1 MQSCIAAPVLNMHR
15 RKREHNAHLFAVE
28 SPLQD
33 EEQEFESSQTITEE
47 QWTTDAKKAK
57 MELED
62 YEDVD

>member
-1 MQSCIAAPVLNMHR
+1 MQGCIASPLLNIHR
-15 RKREHNAHLFAVE
+15 RKREYNAHLFAVE

-33 EEQEFESSQTITEE
+33 EDQEFESQTISEE

>member
-1 MQSCIAAPVLNMHR
+1 MQGCIASPLLNIHR

-33 EEQEFESSQTITEE
+33 EDQEFESQTISEE

>member
-1 MQSCIAAPVLNMHR
+1 MHR

-33 EEQEFESSQTITEE
+33 EDQEYESQTITEE